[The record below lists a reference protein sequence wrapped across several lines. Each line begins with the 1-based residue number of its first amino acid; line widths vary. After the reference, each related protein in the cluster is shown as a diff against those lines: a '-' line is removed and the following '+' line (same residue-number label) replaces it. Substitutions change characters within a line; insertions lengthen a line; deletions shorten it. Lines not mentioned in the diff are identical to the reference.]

1 MLFVCENG
9 TERLNISIVKHIGC
23 SGVTKIKESKSL
35 TFSNESFYSI
45 AITGLCETN
54 LSQRSVAYISLLMVV
69 ARTTHATKGVIIGR
83 LVVVGLTQLNIG
95 LGARPLYQCE
105 IILD

>member
-1 MLFVCENG
+1 MLFVSDNF
-9 TERLNISIVKHIGC
+9 TEKLVISIVKQMGC
-23 SGVTKIKESKSL
+23 SGVTNIKESKSL
-35 TFSNESFYSI
+35 SNESFYSI